1 MAWHPEGNS
10 IFSVYNADDGDSQIS
25 VLNLNR
31 TKGVRALL
39 EIDYWRLIN
48 NCHFILILV
57 YMFQVYIYACTR
69 AELGRFSLGQP
80 LEKKKREKK
89 KYFWMHVIY
98 VQFDYIKI
106 FKYLLKIQLRI
117 IINFCTGAFRT
128 ILLFSNQKNEFCPTL
143 LAELLEFIF

>member
-1 MAWHPEGNS
+1 MKYTLMPYPASQRSGASLLSATDCLSQKQRRWPEDMAWHPEGNS

-57 YMFQVYIYACTR
+57 YMF
-69 AELGRFSLGQP
+69 
-80 LEKKKREKK
+80 
-89 KYFWMHVIY
+89 
-98 VQFDYIKI
+98 
-106 FKYLLKIQLRI
+106 
-117 IINFCTGAFRT
+117 
-128 ILLFSNQKNEFCPTL
+128 
-143 LAELLEFIF
+143 

>member
-57 YMFQVYIYACTR
+57 YMFYVYIYACTR

-80 LEKKKREKK
+80 LEKKKKK
-89 KYFWMHVIY
+89 KVFPWSTPGVGHGCMLSISSL
-98 VQFDYIKI
+98 II
-106 FKYLLKIQLRI
+106 LKY
-117 IINFCTGAFRT
+117 
-128 ILLFSNQKNEFCPTL
+128 SNVY
-143 LAELLEFIF
+143 